1 MTDFPLPGAA
11 TPVVVA
17 PAPGHGPQ
25 FWTGAPSAV
34 LDGDTIV
41 LGYRTRNGPDT
52 TDETVIAV
60 SDDGE
65 RYETV
70 LVLAAG
76 PLRRAVDRAPGARA
90 HRGRLAAV
98 GELRHAEHEA
108 LVHRGHGGADA
119 RGAGR
124 RGDHRGLRG
133 RRGHRRQGPD
143 HPPHRRRVG
152 RVDLL
157 PPARRAG
164 RRGPHEHART
174 RPARTA
180 GRGTGTA
187 PCWRARPAPGPS
199 AARGSPPCCPT
210 AAPRTTPA
218 RARRR
223 TGSSAPASRAGTA
236 SASRH
241 RASRSRTCA
250 TSRSCRCP
258 AARYRIWYEARLEDE
273 SHELRTELIA
283 P

>member
-17 PAPGHGPQ
+17 PAPGRGPQ

-65 RYETV
+65 HYETV
-70 LVLAAG
+70 LVLPQDHFGAQWTE
-76 PLRRAVDRAPGARA
+76 RPGARA

-124 RGDHRGLRG
+124 RGDHRGVRG
-133 RRGHRRQGPD
+133 
-143 HPPHRRRVG
+143 
-152 RVDLL
+152 
-157 PPARRAG
+157 
-164 RRGPHEHART
+164 
-174 RPARTA
+174 
-180 GRGTGTA
+180 
-187 PCWRARPAPGPS
+187 
-199 AARGSPPCCPT
+199 
-210 AAPRTTPA
+210 
-218 RARRR
+218 
-223 TGSSAPASRAGTA
+223 
-236 SASRH
+236 
-241 RASRSRTCA
+241 
-250 TSRSCRCP
+250 
-258 AARYRIWYEARLEDE
+258 
-273 SHELRTELIA
+273 
-283 P
+283 